1 MEKRKYKVESRNIK
15 QTIRLTKSEKEE
27 IERKSKELF
36 PQSKDNLSRYIR
48 HCLFNFDSGDNILMV
63 KKELKEIKYQIRK
76 IGVNIN
82 QIAKVANETD
92 YIYQKEFIEI
102 TRQLLIKTE
111 EMDKKISTLLK
122 GG

>member
-27 IERKSKELF
+27 IEGKSKELF

-48 HCLFNFDSGDNILMV
+48 YCLFNFDSGDNILMV